1 MKKFYRPLSLFF
13 AVAVS
18 VLIFVFRNNF
28 SNLIGYG
35 LTGLFIFSVIGNA
48 TVFLPAPVILTA
60 FVAGAIFHP
69 FLVALVISVGA
80 AIGEITGYLAGYGGE
95 LIIQKDI
102 RMLRARKWVEKFG
115 LWAVFILAVI
125 PNPFFD
131 LAGIVAGATET
142 PLYKFFIVVWVG
154 KFIKFGTIA
163 YLGANSIM
171 LLSKFIS
178 I

>member
-1 MKKFYRPLSLFF
+1 MKKFYKPLSLSF
-13 AVAVS
+13 AVIIS

-28 SNLIGYG
+28 SNLTGYG
-35 LTGLFIFSVIGNA
+35 LIGLFLFSVIGNA

-60 FVAGAIFHP
+60 FVAGAVFHP
-69 FLVALVISVGA
+69 LLVALVISFGA
-80 AIGEITGYLAGYGGE
+80 SIGELTGYLAGYGGE
-95 LIIQKDI
+95 SIIQKDL

-115 LWAVFILAVI
+115 LWAVFVLAVI

-142 PLYKFFIVVWVG
+142 PISKYFIVVWIG

-171 LLSKFIS
+171 LLSKFI
-178 I
+178 